1 MSSIPARPSLASTA
15 TRNTENTGETA
26 PFCAPELE
34 QISQK
39 ARAGAGWSLGS
50 LIGRQLISLA
60 ATAILARVLSAA
72 DYGLFGMV
80 VAITALIQSFTDFG
94 LSWATVQRKDI
105 TRTQVDFLF
114 LINVVSGLLLWF
126 TCALSG
132 KFLVMFYHRS
142 ELAGI
147 AGLLGASFF
156 FSGCAA
162 QPLALLRRQMRFK
175 EITFYDQWST
185 LAGAIT
191 GVTAALSGFGYWA
204 LVIQVVAQQL
214 VFALLLLLLGDY
226 RPRLPRESQGLASL
240 LSFGGYMAGYSAIN
254 YFSRNLDN
262 VLVGRFWGA
271 EQLGYYSRAY
281 FLMTL
286 PTLLASGML
295 TAVMIPALSAL
306 QHDRGRMEAAFLR
319 SVRWISLLG
328 CPVAIGLAACASDFV
343 RFIYGLKW
351 MPVVPML
358 LWLCIAGAVQPVQA
372 AVGWLYIVTGRGRAM
387 FVVGLVASSLTVG
400 AFFVGIRYGAVGVAR
415 AYAIANTCLALPVML
430 IGHRI
435 AGMKLRRTLAEV
447 VPLFAASTVMA
458 VCVVITG
465 VLCQSADYRSRLLAE
480 ITVGGVTYLLCVRL
494 GIRGM
499 WREMI
504 EQLLPGRPLVM
515 EAKS

>member
-1 MSSIPARPSLASTA
+1 VPVSQDAVM
-15 TRNTENTGETA
+15 ETGSVNETA
-26 PFCAPELE
+26 PFCAPQVE

-39 ARAGAGWSLGS
+39 ARAGAGWSLGN

-60 ATAILARVLSAA
+60 ATAVLARVLAPA

-80 VAITALIQSFTDFG
+80 VAVTALIQSFTDLG
-94 LSWATVQRKDI
+94 LSWATVQRKEI
-105 TRTQVDFLF
+105 TRAQVDSLF
-114 LINVVSGLLLWF
+114 LINVVSGLFLWAA
-126 TCALSG
+126 CAFSG

-147 AGLLGASFF
+147 ASLLGASFF

-175 EITFYDQWST
+175 EITLYDQWST

-204 LVIQVVAQQL
+204 LVIQIVMQQF

-226 RPRLPRESQGLASL
+226 RPKFPRNSQGVAGL
-240 LSFGGYMAGYSAIN
+240 LSFGGYMAGYNAIN

-306 QHDRGRMEAAFLR
+306 QHDHARMEAAFLR

-328 CPVAIGLAACASDFV
+328 CPVAMGLAACAPDFV

-372 AVGWLYIVTGRGRAM
+372 AVGWLYVVTGRSRAM
-387 FVVGLVASSLTVG
+387 FIVGLVSSSLTVA
-400 AFFVGIRYGAVGVAR
+400 AFFVGIRYGAVGVAK
-415 AYAIANTCLALPVML
+415 AYAVANTCLALPVML
-430 IGHRI
+430 LGHRV
-435 AGMKLRRTLAEV
+435 AGLKLRRTLAEV
-447 VPLFAASTVMA
+447 VPLFAVSIVMA
-458 VCVVITG
+458 LCVVLTR
-465 VLCQSADYRSRLLAE
+465 VLSQSADYRARLAAE
-480 ITVGGVTYLLCVRL
+480 ITVGGAVYLLCVRA
-494 GIRGM
+494 GMPNMWHEMYSTTAAWSPISRGD
-499 WREMI
+499 RE
-504 EQLLPGRPLVM
+504 LT
-515 EAKS
+515 